1 MQSQASTRSDPAE
14 NAPRAHDALAHAAHM
29 VAQAMGREIELQ
41 EYQRKSV
48 REVLKRAVGEI
59 SCLLKSAWLRGGGD
73 AVGARGLNF
82 RAPMRS
88 RGASGGVSSLHPP
101 SSSTG

>member
-1 MQSQASTRSDPAE
+1 MEPKRRRNHPPEGTQ
-14 NAPRAHDALAHAAHM
+14 RAHGAVTDARHM
-29 VAQAMGREIELQ
+29 VAQAMRRETELE
-41 EYQRKSV
+41 EYQRNFV

-59 SCLLKSAWLRGGGD
+59 SCLLESAWLRGGGD
-73 AVGARGLNF
+73 AVGARGIHF

>member
-1 MQSQASTRSDPAE
+1 MMEPEPKRNNPPEGTQ
-14 NAPRAHDALAHAAHM
+14 RAHGALTDAAHM